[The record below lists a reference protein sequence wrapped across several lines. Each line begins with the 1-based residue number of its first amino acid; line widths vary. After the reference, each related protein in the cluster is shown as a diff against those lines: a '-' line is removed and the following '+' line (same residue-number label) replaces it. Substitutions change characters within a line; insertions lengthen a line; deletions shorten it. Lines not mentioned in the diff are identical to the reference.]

1 MTNNVSGN
9 GSAAQHRR
17 PWPADRAARR
27 RHSVA
32 HLWRYALLRRRYRAL
47 RVGFFAVERGA
58 SIGVA
63 PQARLRF
70 GRGIHLGRDFSGSFI
85 GQVSIGHNVY
95 FDRGCYVVA
104 RHALSIGD
112 NCYFAEMVTIHDEN
126 HIVGRGPQPVAAR
139 GFTEAPVVIGHNV
152 WVGPKATILQG
163 VHIGDN
169 AVIGANAV
177 VTRDIPANAVAT
189 GIPARVTGEWP
200 CGEA

>member
-1 MTNNVSGN
+1 MEK
-9 GSAAQHRR
+9 R
-17 PWPADRAARR
+17 PWPSDSAARR
-27 RHSVA
+27 RSPRRVA
-32 HLWRYALLRRRYRAL
+32 YLWRYALLRWRYRAL
-47 RVGFFAVERGA
+47 HVGFFALERGA

-70 GRGIHLGRDFSGSFI
+70 GRGIRLGRDFSGSFI
-85 GQVSIGHNVY
+85 GQVSIGDNCF

-112 NCYFAEMVTIHDEN
+112 NCFFAEMVTIHDEN
-126 HIVGRGPQPVAAR
+126 HIVGRGSEPVAER
-139 GFTEAPVVIGHNV
+139 GFTEAPVVIGNNV

-177 VTRDIPANAVAT
+177 VTRDVPANTVAT
-189 GIPARVTGEWP
+189 GIPARVTCTLPRE
-200 CGEA
+200 EA

>member
-1 MTNNVSGN
+1 M
-9 GSAAQHRR
+9 
-17 PWPADRAARR
+17 ARR
-27 RHSVA
+27 RGPGSLA
-32 HLWRYALLRRRYRAL
+32 YLWRYALLRWRYRAL
-47 RVGFFAVERGA
+47 RVGFFAMERGA

-70 GRGIHLGRDFSGSFI
+70 GRGIHMGRDFSGSFI
-85 GQVSIGHNVY
+85 GQVSIGDDVF

-112 NCYFAEMVTIHDEN
+112 NCFFAEMVTIHDEN
-126 HIVGRGPQPVAAR
+126 HIVGRGSEPVAER
-139 GFTEAPVVIGHNV
+139 GFTEAPVVIGNNV

-177 VTRDIPANAVAT
+177 VTRDVPANTVAT
-189 GIPARVTGEWP
+189 GIPARVTCTLPRE
-200 CGEA
+200 EA